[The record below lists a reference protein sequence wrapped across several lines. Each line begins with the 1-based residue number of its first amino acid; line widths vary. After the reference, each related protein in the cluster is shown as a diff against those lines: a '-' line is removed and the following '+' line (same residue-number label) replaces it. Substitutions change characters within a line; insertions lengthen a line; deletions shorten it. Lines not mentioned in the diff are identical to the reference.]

1 MDIILSILAFVLIVV
16 GLVGCVLPIIP
27 GQILAYCGYLCY
39 FFCSYSDVSI
49 VSLIIFLVLTII
61 VTIIDFILP
70 SYFAKVFGGSKY
82 GSIGAFIGLIVGM
95 IVGSVIGALLGPFI
109 GAALGEFINDRS
121 DIKKALKVGFGS
133 FMSFLLGTGIKLVL
147 CIIML
152 IPVFTDIVSLM
163 FNRSEEVNEPLIES
177 VEIVEGNDSIEQA
190 EGQDQSIGEGIYDWF
205 YQQL

>member
-1 MDIILSILAFVLIVV
+1 M
-16 GLVGCVLPIIP
+16 
-27 GQILAYCGYLCY
+27 AYCGYLCY

-70 SYFAKVFGGSKY
+70 SYFAKVFGGSRY

-163 FNRSEEVNEPLIES
+163 FNRSEVNEPLIES